1 MKRPALVLAA
11 VMFAATGALTA
22 CGTTHVTDAGSGS
35 GPAPAPKA
43 QSSESAP
50 PQHWQRNPAS
60 MDQKLPDVSKLCT
73 DAPAGQAGTTPVNG
87 GNCG

>member
-22 CGTTHVTDAGSGS
+22 CGTTHATDAGSGS
-35 GPAPAPKA
+35 APKA
-43 QSSESAP
+43 QTSESAQ
-50 PQHWQRNPAS
+50 PQRWQRNPAS
-60 MDQKLPDVSKLCT
+60 MDQKLPDVSKPCT
-73 DAPAGQAGTTPVNG
+73 DAPAGQAGTTPING